1 MYVYVLPLSFA
12 RPAASLR
19 TAVRFCVESAINSRT
34 PKPPQD
40 DGMLVNAAVIHCSKI
55 FIAATLIWV
64 LPAVS
69 VWAQSA
75 QQQQAQAHEARVELW
90 TGIVF
95 ASVGACI
102 APVTSAGDS
111 RNARAVWGGIGL
123 IGVGGTLIYLGIRDW
138 PQAPA
143 SEHEHR
149 RDDRAEGRCA
159 SSPTLMTRAASG
171 VIAIWIRSDKQ
182 CSVSEAAIPARFV
195 CSVRD

>member
-1 MYVYVLPLSFA
+1 LNGRSI
-12 RPAASLR
+12 RGR
-19 TAVRFCVESAINSRT
+19 RSRH
-34 PKPPQD
+34 D
-40 DGMLVNAAVIHCSKI
+40 DGIQVNAAVIQCSKI

-64 LPAVS
+64 LPPVS
-69 VWAQSA
+69 VLAQSA
-75 QQQQAQAHEARVELW
+75 QQQHHHHEAQAHEARVDLW